1 MAQFARSSL
10 TAVLGPTNT
19 GKTHLAVERMCGHS
33 SGMMGFPL
41 RLLAREVY
49 DRVVAIKGP
58 AQVALITG
66 EEKIVPPQARYFL
79 CTAESM
85 PISAGRQAGAARTTS
100 GREDGIKDD
109 FAFVALDEAQ
119 LGADPERGH
128 IFTDRLLRARGR
140 EETMILGSA
149 SISRVVKALVPD
161 IEIIGRPRFSTLS
174 YAGAKKL
181 SRLPK
186 RSAIVAFSAEEVYA
200 VAEMLRRFRGGAA
213 VVMGALSPRTR
224 NAQVQM
230 FLNGEV
236 DYLVATDAIG
246 MGLNLDVSHVAFAS
260 LRKFDGRRSRRLTV
274 SEMAQIAG
282 RAGRHH
288 KDGTFGSL
296 GGEDGDAAFTPEE
309 IEAIEAH
316 RFPPIEQLFWRD
328 GTPRTDRLDQL
339 IADLEARPDR
349 PELRAA
355 PQAVDLAVLKRMAE
369 DPLVIERVKGR
380 QQVERLWAACGLPD
394 FQKLGADH
402 HARAVGRIWR
412 FLSEGT
418 GHIPRDWFAQ
428 NLARLDSVQG
438 DIDTLSGR
446 IAAARTWSYIAHRA
460 DWLAHPAEMAERT
473 RALEE
478 KLSDALHGALTQRFV
493 DRRTS
498 VLLRDMGQNA
508 SNLPVTVEPDGSVC
522 VDGETIGKLDGF
534 RFSVDPAT
542 RHQDRKMLLAAAE
555 RRLGK
560 VLRVKAEE
568 LVGAA
573 DTDFAL
579 MDEAGQAPGI
589 AWGETPVASLLAGP
603 SLLAPE
609 IRLDRALL
617 SLEPDSQKQVAT
629 RIAAW
634 VEAQKQKHL
643 LPLVK
648 MSESAS
654 DPEVPA
660 VVRAV
665 FAQLTDAGGVIART
679 ELDSALGHLDK
690 DQRHLLRKAGIDI
703 GVLDIYHA
711 GLLKPGAARWRSALL
726 SARIGKPCLPLPG
739 AGLTLIPA
747 GDRPAQMGARIA
759 GFRGFGEQM
768 LRIDM
773 AERMARTAHE
783 AIAKNQA
790 FTHVSP
796 QIVSLGLLEP
806 AFLLLMRAAGFRP
819 VEASTPTVVVESD
832 GQSEGA
838 TEGSDE
844 GNGEQAEAAEGATP
858 VEGATQAPVAAPA
871 NWVFKGRQKPRAD
884 RPQQGRGP
892 NGRTQN
898 ARSPNDRTPND
909 RTQGDRTQGDR
920 TQGDKKPRGDNRRG
934 GGKDGGH
941 SSRPAST
948 GGSPAPVNNAFAG
961 LADLLGRNG

>member
-1 MAQFARSSL
+1 MAQFARSPI

-49 DRVVAIKGP
+49 DRVVAIKG
-58 AQVALITG
+58 ANLVALVTG
-66 EEKIVPPQARYFL
+66 EEKIVPPGARYFL

-85 PISAGRQAGAARTTS
+85 PISG
-100 GREDGIKDD
+100 GRETGTKED

-149 SISRVVKALVPD
+149 SIGGLVKALVPD
-161 IEIIGRPRFSTLS
+161 VEIIGRPRFSTLT

-230 FLNGEV
+230 FLNGDV

-246 MGLNLDVSHVAFAS
+246 MGLNLDVAHVAFAS
-260 LRKFDGRRSRRLTV
+260 LRKFDGRRARRLTV

-316 RFPPIEQLFWRD
+316 HFPRLEHLYWRD
-328 GTPRTDRLDQL
+328 GTPRTDRLDHL
-339 IADLEARPDR
+339 IADLERKPDR
-349 PELRAA
+349 PELRPA
-355 PQAVDLAVLKRMAE
+355 PEAVDLSVLKRLAD
-369 DPLVIERVKGR
+369 DPLVVERTKGKR
-380 QQVERLWAACGLPD
+380 AVERLWAVCGLPD
-394 FQKLGADH
+394 FQKSGADH
-402 HARAVGRIWR
+402 HARTVGRLWR
-412 FLSEGT
+412 FLSEGGHGSGG

-428 NLARLDSVQG
+428 QVARLDSVQG

-446 IAAARTWSYIAHRA
+446 IAAARTWSYIAHRP
-460 DWLAHPAEMAERT
+460 DWLEYPAEMAERT

-478 KLSDALHGALTQRFV
+478 KLSDALHAALTQRFV

-498 VLLRDMGQNA
+498 VLLRDIGQNA
-508 SNLPVTVEPDGSVC
+508 SNLPVTVEPDGTVC
-522 VDGETIGKLDGF
+522 VDGETIGRLDGF

-542 RHQDRKMLLAAAE
+542 RLQDRKMLLAAAD

-568 LVGAA
+568 LVAAA
-573 DTDFAL
+573 DADFAL
-579 MDEAGQAPGI
+579 LDEAGQAPGI
-589 AWGETPVASLLAGP
+589 GWGGVQVAALLAGP

-617 SLEPDSQKQVAT
+617 SLGQDMQKQVMVRLT
-629 RIAAW
+629 AW
-634 VEAQKQKHL
+634 SDAQKQKHL

-648 MSESAS
+648 MAESAA
-654 DPEVPA
+654 DPAVPA

-665 FAQLTDAGGVIART
+665 FAQLADAGGVIART
-679 ELDSALGHLDK
+679 DLDSALGHLDK

-703 GVLDIYHA
+703 GVLDIYHP

-726 SARIGKPCLPLPG
+726 AARIAKPCLPLPG
-739 AGLTLIPA
+739 PGLTLLPL
-747 GDRPAQMGARIA
+747 GDRPMQLGARIA
-759 GFRGFGEQM
+759 GFRGFAEQM

-773 AERMARTAHE
+773 AERMARAAHE
-783 AIAKNQA
+783 AIAKNEP
-790 FTHVSP
+790 FTHASP
-796 QIVSLGLLEP
+796 QIVSLGLNEP
-806 AFLLLMRAAGFRP
+806 AFLTLMRLAGFRP
-819 VEASTPTVVVESD
+819 VTPAAPAPAPAPAAAPADIGVEPEAVE
-832 GQSEGA
+832 GVEPETA
-838 TEGSDE
+838 TEG
-844 GNGEQAEAAEGATP
+844 AEAAEAVTETP
-858 VEGATQAPVAAPA
+858 APPPPGA
-871 NWVFKGRQKPRAD
+871 NWAFKGRQKPRGDRPHNA
-884 RPQQGRGP
+884 RPQQGQQ
-892 NGRTQN
+892 GRDRQPRDGKPGGGN
-898 ARSPNDRTPND
+898 RRPGKEGGAPRSPSA
-909 RTQGDRTQGDR
+909 G
-920 TQGDKKPRGDNRRG
+920 
-934 GGKDGGH
+934 
-941 SSRPAST
+941 ST
-948 GGSPAPVNNAFAG
+948 PAPANNAFAG
-961 LADLLGRNG
+961 LAELLGRNG